1 VTDSHFNAHEFRAQ
15 FPVFSAP
22 ENTKLCY
29 FDNAATT
36 QKPQQVIDSIGQFYT
51 HFNGNAHRGSHRLAR
66 AATHSQ
72 ENTRT
77 LTANF
82 INAPSANNIV
92 FCSGATAALNL
103 LSSSLCSQL
112 QPGDEII
119 LSQLE
124 HHANLVPWQMAAEKY
139 QLKLRF
145 VPLNQNL
152 AIDIDQLSPLLSE
165 RTKIVSLSG
174 ASNTLG
180 SITDCQR
187 VRQIIGSDICFII
200 DAAQLAAHKKIDVQA
215 LDCDFLCC
223 SAHKL
228 YAPSGL
234 GILYGKAAQLEK
246 LPPWQGGGEMILEV
260 DYHRSSYNRAP
271 HKFEAGTSALASIHG
286 LGAALRFM
294 SQYSTKNIEEHEQN
308 ILSDIL
314 NGIESL
320 PSITLLSP
328 KENNLGVAAFF
339 TKEVGK
345 NNELADFLDIN
356 DIAIRNGHH
365 CTQPLL
371 KQLGHNG
378 VLRASIAPYNTIE
391 DANLFLNAIE
401 QWQAQDK
408 LLVPSSDVKLTKSG
422 KQLCAAKEE
431 LSSEYLEAVL
441 SAKGWQ
447 QRQKSL
453 LLWGNKI
460 ARKPEL
466 QKDEYRIQGC
476 ESALWLQFDK
486 IDGRYF
492 FKLDSDARL
501 IRGLAALTLSLV
513 NGLNRAEI
521 RSFDF
526 EQAFEPLH
534 LAQHLSPSRSNGIH
548 ALVQHLKDL
557 TTEDNNAL

>member
-1 VTDSHFNAHEFRAQ
+1 MTDSHFNAHAFRAQ
-15 FPVFSAP
+15 FPVFSAS
-22 ENTKLCY
+22 ENKELCY

-36 QKPQQVIDSIGQFYT
+36 QKPQQVIDSISEFYT
-51 HFNGNAHRGSHRLAR
+51 HLNGNAHRASHRLAR

-72 ENTRT
+72 EHTRT

-82 INAPSANNIV
+82 LNAPASDNIV

-112 QPGDEII
+112 KPGDEII
-119 LSQLE
+119 LSELE
-124 HHANLVPWQMAAEKY
+124 HHANLVPWQMAAERY

-145 VPLNQNL
+145 LPLNQDL
-152 AIDIDQLSPLLSE
+152 AIDTEELPSLLSE

-180 SITDCQR
+180 SITDCQNIR
-187 VRQIIGSDICFII
+187 DIIGSDICFIV

-234 GILYGKAAQLEK
+234 GILYGKTAQLEK
-246 LPPWQGGGEMILEV
+246 LPPWQGGGEMILQV
-260 DYHRSSYNRAP
+260 DYHRSSYNHAP

-286 LGAALRFM
+286 FGAALTFM
-294 SQYSTKNIEEHEQN
+294 SGYSTRQIEQHEQY
-308 ILSDIL
+308 LL
-314 NGIESL
+314 TALFKGIESL
-320 PSITLLSP
+320 PSVTLLSP
-328 KENNLGVAAFF
+328 QENNLGVAAFF
-339 TKEVGK
+339 TKEAGK
-345 NNELADFLDIN
+345 NNELADFLDMN

-391 DANLFLNAIE
+391 DTNVLLNAIE
-401 QWQAQDK
+401 KWQAHDK
-408 LLVPSSDVKLTKSG
+408 LLVPAPAIQLTTNSDVPST
-422 KQLCAAKEE
+422 AKE
-431 LSSEYLEAVL
+431 LSLESLETVFK
-441 SAKGWQ
+441 AKNWQ
-447 QRQKSL
+447 QRQKAL
-453 LLWGNKI
+453 LLWGNEI

-466 QKDEYRIQGC
+466 QKDECRIQGC
-476 ESALWLQFDK
+476 ESALWLQLEK
-486 IDGRYF
+486 IDGCYF

-521 RSFDF
+521 QSFDF
-526 EQAFEPLH
+526 EQAFAPLH
-534 LAQHLSPSRSNGIH
+534 LTQHLSPSRSNGIH

-557 TTEDNNAL
+557 TTEDNNVL